1 MRHLYTFFFVITIVV
16 FSLSPNN
23 VNAQHKGAKI
33 GLEIGNKAPELD
45 FLSPEGKLISLSS
58 LKGKVVLV
66 DFWASWCGPCRME
79 NPNVVKAYQKYKD
92 KKFKA
97 GKGFTVYSVSLDSN
111 KDRWEGAIKSD
122 NLEWPN
128 HVSDLKGWRSAAA
141 LKYGIRS
148 IPDNFLIDE
157 NGIII
162 AKRLRGENLE
172 YVLKQLVK

>member
-1 MRHLYTFFFVITIVV
+1 MKHLNTYLVILFVA
-16 FSLSPNN
+16 FSFSSINL
-23 VNAQHKGAKI
+23 NAQKKDVKT

-45 FLSPEGKLISLSS
+45 FISPEGKLISLSS
-58 LKGKVVLV
+58 LIGKVVLI
-66 DFWASWCGPCRME
+66 DFWASWCGPCRRE
-79 NPNVVKAYQKYKD
+79 NPNVVNAYNKYKD

-97 GKGFTVYSVSLDSN
+97 GKGFTIYSVSLDNN
-111 KDRWEGAIKSD
+111 KERWESAIKDD

-141 LKYGIRS
+141 VKYGIRS

-172 YVLKQLVK
+172 IVLKQLIK